1 MSDDL
6 AIDPRLTIPA
16 SELSWQASRSSGPGG
31 QHVNTADTRIQV
43 RWSVRDSAVLSDFQR
58 SRLLVALATRLT
70 GEGEI
75 ILASDAHRSQ
85 RRNREDVAQRL
96 AQLVREAL
104 VPPKPR
110 KKTRPTKA
118 SRQRRL
124 QDKKRRSQVKKGR
137 GQPDDD

>member
-58 SRLLVALATRLT
+58 SRLLVAPATRLT

-124 QDKKRRSQVKKGR
+124 QDKKRRSRVKKGR

>member
-6 AIDPRLTIPA
+6 AIDSHLTIPA

-58 SRLLVALATRLT
+58 SRLLNVLATRLT

-137 GQPDDD
+137 GHPDDD

>member
-110 KKTRPTKA
+110 RKTRPTKA

-124 QDKKRRSQVKKGR
+124 QDKKRRSRVKKGR

>member
-6 AIDPRLTIPA
+6 AIDSHLTIPA

-58 SRLLVALATRLT
+58 SRLLNVLATRLT

-96 AQLVREAL
+96 AQLVRQAL